1 MEEITELEKKY
12 YKLLIGETFHCYDI
26 TLNELLIIMN
36 AELNI
41 NTLSLQK
48 SGRHNFYCRVD
59 DKTKQYYLRKFDLLN
74 NGNKHILKDSIKD
87 KNGKYHDDIIYE
99 IVSEE

>member
-1 MEEITELEKKY
+1 MRKITELEKKY

-48 SGRHNFYCRVD
+48 SGRHNFVVESM
-59 DKTKQYYLRKFDLLN
+59 TKPN
-74 NGNKHILKDSIKD
+74 S
-87 KNGKYHDDIIYE
+87 IIYE
-99 IVSEE
+99 NLVC

>member
-1 MEEITELEKKY
+1 MAAKVGKNMTDLEKKY

-41 NTLSLQK
+41 NTLSIQK
-48 SGRHNFYCRVD
+48 SGRHNFYCKVD
-59 DKTKQYYLRKFDLLN
+59 KLTKQYYLRKFGLLN
-74 NGNKHILKDSIKD
+74 
-87 KNGKYHDDIIYE
+87 DDQVE
-99 IVSEE
+99 MRE

>member
-1 MEEITELEKKY
+1 MSEITELEKKY

-48 SGRHNFYCRVD
+48 SRRHNFYCRVD
-59 DKTKQYYLRKFDLLN
+59 DKTKQYYLRKFGLLDEDQVET
-74 NGNKHILKDSIKD
+74 G
-87 KNGKYHDDIIYE
+87 E
-99 IVSEE
+99 

>member
-1 MEEITELEKKY
+1 MRKITKLEKKY
-12 YKLLIGETFHCYDI
+12 FKLLIGEIFYCYDI
-26 TLNELLIIMN
+26 TLNELLIIMD

-59 DKTKQYYLRKFDLLN
+59 DKTKQYYLRKYSGDMN
-74 NGNKHILKDSIKD
+74 ND
-87 KNGKYHDDIIYE
+87 E
-99 IVSEE
+99 I

>member
-1 MEEITELEKKY
+1 MRIITELEKKY

-36 AELNI
+36 AEFNI

-48 SGRHNFYCRVD
+48 SGRHMICLSVKWIERNIQ
-59 DKTKQYYLRKFDLLN
+59 TPISHIDLS
-74 NGNKHILKDSIKD
+74 K
-87 KNGKYHDDIIYE
+87 
-99 IVSEE
+99 

>member
-1 MEEITELEKKY
+1 MDIGICRKVGWCQYGRNNRIREKY

-36 AELNI
+36 EELNI

-59 DKTKQYYLRKFDLLN
+59 DKTKQYYLRKFGLLDN
-74 NGNKHILKDSIKD
+74 DHV
-87 KNGKYHDDIIYE
+87 E
-99 IVSEE
+99 IGE

>member
-1 MEEITELEKKY
+1 MEEITALEKKY

-59 DKTKQYYLRKFDLLN
+59 DKTKQYYLRKFGLLDN
-74 NGNKHILKDSIKD
+74 DHV
-87 KNGKYHDDIIYE
+87 E
-99 IVSEE
+99 IGE

>member
-1 MEEITELEKKY
+1 MVVKVGEKITELEKKY

-59 DKTKQYYLRKFDLLN
+59 DKTKQYYLRKFGLLN
-74 NGNKHILKDSIKD
+74 EDRVETG
-87 KNGKYHDDIIYE
+87 E
-99 IVSEE
+99 Q

>member
-1 MEEITELEKKY
+1 MRKIIKLEKKY
-12 YKLLIGETFHCYDI
+12 YKLLIGETFNCYGI
-26 TLNELLIIMN
+26 TLNELLIIID

-59 DKTKQYYLRKFDLLN
+59 DETKQYYLRKYSGDMN
-74 NGNKHILKDSIKD
+74 ND
-87 KNGKYHDDIIYE
+87 E
-99 IVSEE
+99 I

>member
-1 MEEITELEKKY
+1 MRIITELEKKY
-12 YKLLIGETFHCYDI
+12 YKLLI

-59 DKTKQYYLRKFDLLN
+59 DKTKQYYLRKFGLLN
-74 NGNKHILKDSIKD
+74 EDQVETG
-87 KNGKYHDDIIYE
+87 E
-99 IVSEE
+99 